1 MEYRR
6 LGDMNYI
13 VKKYVNA
20 MEGQAIFGISKSRIM
35 EMAKTAGAVYKVGD
49 TALINTEIFEA
60 YLEKYRENPVPLPR
74 RYVDKLKMMKYQWQV
89 YRKVERINVFKSIY
103 YLAYWAVMGVL
114 KYR

>member
-74 RYVDKLKMMKYQWQV
+74 HYVDKLKMMKYNKRNTQ
-89 YRKVERINVFKSIY
+89 
-103 YLAYWAVMGVL
+103 
-114 KYR
+114 